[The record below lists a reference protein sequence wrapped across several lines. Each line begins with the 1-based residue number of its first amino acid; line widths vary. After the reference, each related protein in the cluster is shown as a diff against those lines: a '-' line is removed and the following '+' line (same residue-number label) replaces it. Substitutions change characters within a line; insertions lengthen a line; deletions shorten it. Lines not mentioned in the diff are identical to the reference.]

1 MQGPTSMNPTKTTYL
16 LLVLVTL
23 IWGKS
28 FIVIKH
34 AVQFLPP
41 VELATLWFV
50 PAALTLINFSP

>member
-1 MQGPTSMNPTKTTYL
+1 MNPTKTTYL

-41 VELATLWFV
+41 RGTGNSMVRSASFHLD
-50 PAALTLINFSP
+50 